1 MVEDMDS
8 ISRHDFLDSINRIAG
23 SVYDFHDRFGI
34 PAISVN
40 GSSDAAFDRL
50 RTRLAYLVEE
60 SGEHSREL
68 NQGNLVDAS
77 VELAD
82 IAFVAMGTLLELD
95 DMGARACRSV
105 AIKNDRKT
113 HETHTFDA
121 GSGKLVKR
129 QSRRA

>member
-1 MVEDMDS
+1 MDS

-60 SGEHSREL
+60 SGEHSRGV
-68 NQGNLVDAS
+68 NQGHRGDAWGGRVDT
-77 VELAD
+77 
-82 IAFVAMGTLLELD
+82 AFVAMGTLMELE

-113 HETHTFDA
+113 HEPHTFDA